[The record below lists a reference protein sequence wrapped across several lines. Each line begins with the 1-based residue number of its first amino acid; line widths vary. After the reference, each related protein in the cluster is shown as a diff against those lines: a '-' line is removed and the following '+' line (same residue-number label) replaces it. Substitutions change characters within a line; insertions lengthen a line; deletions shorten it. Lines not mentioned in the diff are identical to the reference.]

1 MLGSISISLLFTTV
15 FDFTK
20 TVIMFLFVVSILKL
34 ENAPFVYTLNPTIPR
49 GGADINPYI
58 VRVSADINP
67 NIHRV
72 GADINP
78 NIPRVG
84 GGINPNIPLV
94 GGGINP
100 NIPRVGGGI
109 NSIITK
115 VGGDKAEKLS
125 FSAAGVGGARSCWEA
140 VLWQNRLYVN
150 VTQVG
155 WYIKLYT

>member
-20 TVIMFLFVVSILKL
+20 TVIMSLFVVSILKL

-49 GGADINPYI
+49 VGADINPYI
-58 VRVSADINP
+58 VRVGADINP
-67 NIHRV
+67 NIPRV

-84 GGINPNIPLV
+84 GGINPNIP
-94 GGGINP
+94 
-100 NIPRVGGGI
+100 RVGGGI
-109 NSIITK
+109 NSNITK

>member
-49 GGADINPYI
+49 VGADINPYI

-84 GGINPNIPLV
+84 GGINSN
-94 GGGINP
+94 
-100 NIPRVGGGI
+100 
-109 NSIITK
+109 ITK

>member
-49 GGADINPYI
+49 VGADINPYI
-58 VRVSADINP
+58 VRVGADINP
-67 NIHRV
+67 NIPRV

-84 GGINPNIPLV
+84 GGINSN
-94 GGGINP
+94 
-100 NIPRVGGGI
+100 
-109 NSIITK
+109 ITK

>member
-49 GGADINPYI
+49 VGADINPYI

-67 NIHRV
+67 NIPRV

-84 GGINPNIPLV
+84 GGINSN
-94 GGGINP
+94 
-100 NIPRVGGGI
+100 
-109 NSIITK
+109 ITK